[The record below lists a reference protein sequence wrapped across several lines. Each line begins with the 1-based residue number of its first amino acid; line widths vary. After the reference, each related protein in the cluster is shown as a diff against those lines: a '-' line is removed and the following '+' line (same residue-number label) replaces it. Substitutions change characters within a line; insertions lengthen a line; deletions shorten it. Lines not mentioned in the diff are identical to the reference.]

1 MSFKNDVVDHDQ
13 NARILIVDDNKDIHD
28 DFKLILESA
37 HKEQSDELDEL
48 DELLEHVLDEKAVRN
63 SNDCNF
69 QLDSAFQGKE
79 ALQLVE
85 EAYSCGRPY
94 TVVFMDVRMPPGWN
108 GIETIRQIWKK
119 FPDIEMVICT
129 AYSDFS
135 WEEINQTLGG
145 SHRLLMLKK
154 PFDRTYELRA
164 AQNKLVEF
172 IRSETG
178 EHFHIEVA
186 AYPEY
191 HPQASNAK
199 SDFQHFVNKMN
210 AGANSAITQYFFNP
224 DAYLYFVERCQ
235 KAGIDKPIIPGIMP
249 ITNYSRLLGF
259 SDMCGAEI
267 PRWIRKRLEDYQD
280 DMDSLKSFG
289 IDVISK
295 LCQQLLEADA
305 PGLHFYSLNQSDT
318 CIKICNN
325 LSD

>member
-1 MSFKNDVVDHDQ
+1 VKNISFEFFPPKSDQGRAKLAIVRDKLAQLEPLYFSVTYGAGGSTQEGTINAVLDIQ
-13 NARILIVDDNKDIHD
+13 NAGYSAAPHLSCIGSSREHLRDLLNTYISHGISRIVALRGDLPSGTHD
-28 DFKLILESA
+28 LG
-37 HKEQSDELDEL
+37 ELHYANE
-48 DELLEHVLDEKAVRN
+48 
-63 SNDCNF
+63 
-69 QLDSAFQGKE
+69 
-79 ALQLVE
+79 
-85 EAYSCGRPY
+85 
-94 TVVFMDVRMPPGWN
+94 
-108 GIETIRQIWKK
+108 
-119 FPDIEMVICT
+119 
-129 AYSDFS
+129 
-135 WEEINQTLGG
+135 
-145 SHRLLMLKK
+145 
-154 PFDRTYELRA
+154 
-164 AQNKLVEF
+164 LVEF